1 MHTIPFPQDRALAG
15 WLLVCC
21 ALVFAMVVLGGVT
34 RLTGSGLSIVE
45 WKPVTGLIPPLSQ
58 EAWETE
64 FDKYRASPEYQKINL
79 GMDLDGFKSIY
90 WFEYAHRQL
99 GRAIGVAFLLPVL
112 YFLARRRSAPARSA
126 RLLGLFLLGGL
137 QGLMGWYMVKSGLVD
152 DPHVSQ
158 YRLTAHLLLAF
169 VIYGYML
176 WLALELW
183 YPRAQH
189 PAPGMRARLHAPTLA
204 LTLWVLLTVAS
215 GGFVAG
221 LKAGF
226 AYNSFPLMGGHW
238 IPQAMW
244 LFDPWWKNLFENIA
258 TVQFNHRLLALLA
271 LAGIL
276 ALWWA
281 GRNAGLAPRARLAL
295 HLLLAAGLLQ
305 VALGISTLLLH
316 VPLSLAAAH
325 QGGALVLFSVLVY
338 LNHALRRAP

>member
-1 MHTIPFPQDRALAG
+1 MHNIPFPQDRTLAG

-21 ALVFAMVVLGGVT
+21 TLIFAMVILGGVT
-34 RLTGSGLSIVE
+34 RLTGSGLSMVE
-45 WKPVTGLIPPLSQ
+45 WKPVTGLLPPLGQ
-58 EAWETE
+58 DAWESE
-64 FDKYRASPEYQKINL
+64 FDKYRGSPEYRMINV
-79 GMDLDGFKSIY
+79 GMDLDGFKNIY
-90 WFEYAHRQL
+90 WLEYSHRLL
-99 GRAIGVAFLLPVL
+99 GRSIGFAFLLPFL
-112 YFLARRRSAPARSA
+112 YFLARRRIASALTP

-152 DPHVSQ
+152 NPHVSQ

-176 WLALELW
+176 WLALDLW
-183 YPRAQH
+183 YPRPSRPSQ
-189 PAPGMRARLHAPTLA
+189 PAHERLRGPALG
-204 LTLWVLLTVAS
+204 LTLWTLFTIAS

-226 AYNSFPLMGGHW
+226 AYNTFPLMDGHW
-238 IPQAMW
+238 IPRVMW
-244 LFDPWWKNLFENIA
+244 LLDPWWHNLFENIA
-258 TVQFNHRLLALLA
+258 TVQFNHRLLALLT

-276 ALWWA
+276 AIWLA
-281 GRNAGLAPRARLAL
+281 GRGAGLGARARLAL

-325 QGGALVLFSVLVY
+325 QGGALLLFSALVFF
-338 LNHALRRAP
+338 NHALRRDS